1 MRRRLAQLLTVLVLT
16 VNITAAQPR
25 TNAEARKPARQTA
38 DSAKRQSPAKPKA
51 YQVGPASWYGKYFH
65 GRKTASGETYN
76 MFQFTAAHPKL
87 PLGTYVKVTNLSNGE
102 WVIVRVNDRGPVP
115 KHRIIDLSYGAAT
128 MLKLRRAGLAKVRL
142 DLVKPEE
149 MAMLNTSTSGAMQ

>member
-16 VNITAAQPR
+16 VNISAAQPR
-25 TNAEARKPARQTA
+25 TNAEARKPATSNKA
-38 DSAKRQSPAKPKA
+38 AKKKTA

-65 GRKTASGETYN
+65 GRKTASGEPYN

-87 PLGTYVKVTNLSNGE
+87 PLGTYVKVTNLSNGQ
-102 WVIVRVNDRGPVP
+102 WVIVRINDRGPVP
-115 KHRIIDLSYGAAT
+115 KQRIIDLSYGAAT
-128 MLKLRRAGLAKVRL
+128 MLKLRRAGLGKVRL

-149 MAMLNTSTSGAMQ
+149 MASLNSTNGAMQ